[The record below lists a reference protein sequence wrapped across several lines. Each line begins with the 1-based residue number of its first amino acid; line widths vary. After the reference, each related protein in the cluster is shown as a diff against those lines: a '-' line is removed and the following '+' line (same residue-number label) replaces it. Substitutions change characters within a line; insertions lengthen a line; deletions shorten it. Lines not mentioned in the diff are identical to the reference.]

1 MAEADTGS
9 VRTTLVGS
17 WPAEDR
23 FAPDL
28 ARYHRGELSSG
39 AAEAVLTRV
48 AAVAIAQQRQCGV
61 DQITGGETSADSFIL
76 HFPRLLSGIA
86 PSSNITAWGGRGTY
100 SVVGAIEAPRGLGV
114 ADAFA
119 RERRIDSHLEKV
131 TIPGPSEI
139 TMLIEPRETARTVWP
154 QIVELIRREIR
165 ELIAYGA
172 REVQLDLPHVAM
184 GLADDGWRTDEAVE
198 LVSAIFH
205 DVGGIRRSI
214 HLCYGDFM
222 ARSWTQNHDLQPL
235 LPTLRQIAHVVDRVV
250 LELSLPEQWRQ
261 RELLL
266 EIDPRVEIAAGIV
279 DVKSPR
285 IQTVDELARMCE
297 QLLALIDEHRLLLTP
312 SCGLGRRAVP
322 LAIGKTKA
330 MVACAARF

>member
-1 MAEADTGS
+1 M
-9 VRTTLVGS
+9 RTTLVGS

-23 FAPDL
+23 FAADL

-39 AAEAVLTRV
+39 AAEALLTHI
-48 AAVAIAQQRQCGV
+48 AAVAIAQQRECGV
-61 DQITGGETSADSFIL
+61 DQITGGETSTDSFIL
-76 HFPRLLSGIA
+76 HFPRLLSGIV
-86 PSSNITAWGGRGTY
+86 PSSNITAWDGRGTY
-100 SVVGAIEAPRGLGV
+100 TLVGAIEAPRGLGI

-119 RERRIDSHLEKV
+119 RERRIDLDLEKV

-139 TMLIEPRETARTVWP
+139 TMLIEPRETARAVWP
-154 QIVELIRREIR
+154 RMVELIRCEIR
-165 ELIAYGA
+165 QLIAYGA

-184 GLADDGWRTDEAVE
+184 GLADGGWRSEEAVD
-198 LVSAIFH
+198 LVTAIFR
-205 DVGGIRRSI
+205 GMSGICRSI

-222 ARSWTQNHDLQPL
+222 ARSWTQNHELRPL
-235 LPTLRQIAHVVDRVV
+235 LPTLRQIGDVVDRVV

-266 EIDPRVEIAAGIV
+266 EVDPRIEIAAGIV

-297 QLLALIDEHRLLLTP
+297 ELLGLFDESRLLLCP
-312 SCGLGRRAVP
+312 SCGLGRRSVP

-330 MVACAARF
+330 LVGCAARF